1 MNDRDGPFGPV
12 VNGTQIVFYEYRP
25 NAGAAWTFVVLFSI
39 GVVGHLG
46 YFFWLRAW
54 HFLPFIFGGVGKH
67 AMLCQRFVCKPL
79 ANNLIGEAFGY
90 YGRAK
95 ASENPLA
102 VGPFIMQ
109 NLLILGSPPLFAATI
124 YMSLGRIIIALDL
137 RRHAAISPRLTAFFY
152 VIVDIGCFVSQVF
165 GSVMPA
171 SGDPSAIDPSKK
183 IIMGGLLAQLGVICF
198 FALSCAHSHRWAKR
212 EAPNLNANHAGINWN
227 KYYLMTY
234 GVALLMFVRSL
245 VRGIEYLQG
254 DGGYI
259 IKHEFFVYAFDA
271 ALMVAI
277 VALYLW
283 IHPGRLV
290 RDLGRYKSDAF
301 GDERNIMLERR

>member
-1 MNDRDGPFGPV
+1 MPSCG
-12 VNGTQIVFYEYRP
+12 
-25 NAGAAWTFVVLFSI
+25 W
-39 GVVGHLG
+39 
-46 YFFWLRAW
+46 
-54 HFLPFIFGGVGKH
+54 
-67 AMLCQRFVCKPL
+67 CQQQMAKL
-79 ANNLIGEAFGY
+79 ANFRHMTITELVKNAATQQSPESVQKLHVAIHESMVASFLGEAFGY

-152 VIVDIGCFVSQVF
+152 VVVDIGCFVSQVF
-165 GSVMPA
+165 GSIMPA
-171 SGDPSAIDPSKK
+171 SGDPSAIDLSRK
-183 IIMGGLLAQLGVICF
+183 IIMGGLLAQLGVICL

-212 EAPNLNANHAGINWN
+212 EAPNLNATHAGINWN

-254 DGGYI
+254 EGGYI
-259 IKHEFFVYAFDA
+259 IKHEFFVYAVDA

-277 VALYLW
+277 MALYLW

-290 RDLGRYKSDAF
+290 RDLARYKSDAF

>member
-1 MNDRDGPFGPV
+1 MVNDGDGPFGPV

-25 NAGAAWTFVVLFSI
+25 NAGAAWTFVVLFAI
-39 GVVGHLG
+39 GVVGHVG

-54 HFLPFIFGGVGKH
+54 HFLPFILGGV
-67 AMLCQRFVCKPL
+67 
-79 ANNLIGEAFGY
+79 GEAFGY

-152 VIVDIGCFVSQVF
+152 VVVDIGCFVSQVL

-171 SGDPSAIDPSKK
+171 SGDPSAIDLSKK
-183 IIMGGLLAQLGVICF
+183 IIMGGLLAQLGVICL

-212 EAPNLNANHAGINWN
+212 EAPNLNATHAGINWN

-254 DGGYI
+254 EGGYI

-277 VALYLW
+277 MALYLW

-290 RDLGRYKSDAF
+290 RDLARYKSDAF